1 MGAAGMR
8 DGGGGGEGREGRM
21 GEAVSHNQ
29 TQKWRKMK
37 ISWHHDVYAIKTG
50 HKTIRCHLNDK
61 KTNLLRRSRNDK
73 I

>member
-50 HKTIRCHLNDK
+50 HKTILFS
-61 KTNLLRRSRNDK
+61 LPFK
-73 I
+73 ILFSGQT